1 MSAMTPTFQN
11 PPSLFL
17 RRWALFV
24 VGAYLMGLG
33 VAMTTNAHLGTTPI
47 SSLPYVCSLIFPLSL
62 GTFTLLINI
71 LFVVGQKFLL
81 GPAFGRKG
89 LLQLPAVT
97 VFGLFIDLNMWLTS
111 PLISE
116 TYLLQM
122 LLCVCGSMILGLGI
136 AVCIA
141 SNATVQPG
149 EGIVLA
155 ISHRWHY
162 DFGRVKVIFD
172 CSLVLMAA
180 IVSLLAIQDLV
191 GLREGTVVSA
201 ILTGNFVRLFA
212 PLVKRLV
219 CVV

>member
-1 MSAMTPTFQN
+1 MPATTPTFQN
-11 PPSLFL
+11 PSSLFI

-24 VGAYLMGLG
+24 LGAYLMGLG

-47 SSLPYVCSLIFPLSL
+47 SSLPYVCSLVFPLSL
-62 GTFTLLINI
+62 GTFTFLINI
-71 LFVVGQKFLL
+71 LFVVAQKILL
-81 GPAFGRKG
+81 GPAFGRMG

-97 VFGLFIDLNMWLTS
+97 VFGLFIDLNMWLTA

-116 TYLLQM
+116 TYPLQM
-122 LLCVCGSMILGLGI
+122 LLCVSGSMVLGLGI

-149 EGIVLA
+149 EGIILA
-155 ISHRWHY
+155 ICHRWHRN
-162 DFGRVKVIFD
+162 FGRIKVCFD

-201 ILTGNFVRLFA
+201 ILTGNFVRIFA
-212 PLVKRLV
+212 PVAKRLAAFV
-219 CVV
+219 

>member
-1 MSAMTPTFQN
+1 MRQEKGIFI
-11 PPSLFL
+11 
-17 RRWALFV
+17 RRWSVFV
-24 VGAYLMGLG
+24 LGAYLMGLG

-47 SSLPYVCSLIFPLSL
+47 SSLPYVCSLVFPLSL

-71 LFVVGQKFLL
+71 LFVVAQKLLL
-81 GPAFGRKG
+81 GPAFGRMG

-111 PLISE
+111 PLITE
-116 TYLLQM
+116 TYPLQM
-122 LLCVCGSMILGLGI
+122 LLCVSGSLVLGLGI

-155 ISHRWHY
+155 ISHRWHHN
-162 DFGRVKVIFD
+162 FGRIKVCFD
-172 CSLVLMAA
+172 CALVLAAA
-180 IVSLLAIQDLV
+180 IVSLLAIRDII

-212 PLVKRLV
+212 PMAKKLAGLA
-219 CVV
+219 